1 MLIPYL
7 VADFQ
12 FMVIAAV
19 AFNATEVIIVLV
31 IVITAIFNK
40 VTIFMLNVK
49 FKYFFPLMF

>member
-1 MLIPYL
+1 MLTPYL

-49 FKYFFPLMF
+49 FK

>member
-1 MLIPYL
+1 
-7 VADFQ
+7 
-12 FMVIAAV
+12 MVIAAV